1 MKYSYPISAPAA
13 EVFEVLIA
21 EQLSYYQ
28 RFLPKLRVL
37 MNGTTIET
45 KLPTKL
51 NRMPLS
57 AQLQVVEISSPT
69 SFVQETKSKS
79 GKITQSYRFEE
90 KKGRTVLTY
99 EEQNDFDQSIAKASY
114 NITGLF
120 YHFVFN
126 RKAKKRACYLND
138 KARALVTN

>member
-13 EVFEVLIA
+13 AVFEVLIA

-99 EEQNDFDQSIAKASY
+99 
-114 NITGLF
+114 
-120 YHFVFN
+120 
-126 RKAKKRACYLND
+126 
-138 KARALVTN
+138 